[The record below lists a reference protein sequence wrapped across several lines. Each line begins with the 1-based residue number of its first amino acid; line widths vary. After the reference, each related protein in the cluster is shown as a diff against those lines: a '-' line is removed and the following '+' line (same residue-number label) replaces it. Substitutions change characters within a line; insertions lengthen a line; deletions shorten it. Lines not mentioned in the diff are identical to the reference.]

1 MENSDKKFNQVEDAL
16 DARGALLPEN
26 IKNTALDAIYRA
38 FCTIRA
44 CAHDEPRRAGVIANA
59 FHNLPR
65 VLQGGDHQEIRK
77 ETLLAIQSLAV
88 PVGAEVNAQ

>member
-1 MENSDKKFNQVEDAL
+1 MENSEKKFNQVEDAL

-44 CAHDEPRRAGVIANA
+44 CAHDEPRRAGIIANA

-65 VLQGGDHQEIRK
+65 VLQDGDHQKLRK
-77 ETLLAIQSLAV
+77 ETLCAIHSLTV
-88 PVGAEVNAQ
+88 QVDAEVNVQ